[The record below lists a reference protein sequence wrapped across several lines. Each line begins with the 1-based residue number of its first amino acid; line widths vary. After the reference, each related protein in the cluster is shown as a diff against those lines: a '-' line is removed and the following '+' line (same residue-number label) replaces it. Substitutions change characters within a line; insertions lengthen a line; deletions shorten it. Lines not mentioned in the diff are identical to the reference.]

1 MCVVTHRACGRGP
14 SRAAG
19 QCRVSAFESLESS
32 TVRGLAAGST
42 PGRSRSRLEGGW
54 VWPGRELG
62 HVSAEPEV
70 LYPAEGQGT
79 GIGRAG
85 SGEPHALT

>member
-1 MCVVTHRACGRGP
+1 MVRLARPGSVESRHSSL
-14 SRAAG
+14 SRARRFA
-19 QCRVSAFESLESS
+19 S
-32 TVRGLAAGST
+32 VRGLAAGS